1 MILLL
6 GCMYKHTYALL
17 EAGQPAQQTHYKRN
31 SKEVEHELLLGF
43 THQAVMGGGK
53 EENST
58 KQWSKICC
66 EHTILRNVEKKKL
79 KSWFM
84 LSKIPPEH
92 FIQTIE
98 QFQSPGLTQGKRNK
112 KTVATDFLQ

>member
-31 SKEVEHELLLGF
+31 SKEVEHELLLEF
-43 THQAVMGGGK
+43 THQAVMRGGK

-66 EHTILRNVEKKKL
+66 EHAILRNVESFLEKKK
-79 KSWFM
+79 KKKDGSRV
-84 LSKIPPEH
+84 
-92 FIQTIE
+92 
-98 QFQSPGLTQGKRNK
+98 GLCLAK
-112 KTVATDFLQ
+112 

>member
-66 EHTILRNVEKKKL
+66 EHTILRNVASFLGRKKKSSGVGSCL
-79 KSWFM
+79 AKYLLNISYR
-84 LSKIPPEH
+84 
-92 FIQTIE
+92 
-98 QFQSPGLTQGKRNK
+98 QSSSFNHL
-112 KTVATDFLQ
+112 A

>member
-6 GCMYKHTYALL
+6 GCMYKHTYAPL

-66 EHTILRNVEKKKL
+66 
-79 KSWFM
+79 
-84 LSKIPPEH
+84 
-92 FIQTIE
+92 
-98 QFQSPGLTQGKRNK
+98 
-112 KTVATDFLQ
+112 